1 MNLVDTSHIRLCS
14 ARWHTH
20 LVECERC
27 FKSYYAS
34 QPGMC
39 EAGKVLFDEY
49 VSAIE
54 AHRNCEHLTAT
65 EAVCETTTTP

>member
-1 MNLVDTSHIRLCS
+1 MTDLSHIRLCS

-20 LVECERC
+20 MHDCLGCFMSFYGSKPGICE
-27 FKSYYAS
+27 SG
-34 QPGMC
+34 Q
-39 EAGKVLFDEY
+39 VLYGEY
-49 VSAIE
+49 ISAIE